1 MVDRVWVIE
10 VVFYRFTCAVLTLLI
25 IIKHRIMEK
34 RLLYSVAAMTLMLGS
49 AAPTFAQKVETQN
62 RFLVK
67 AITLGSQMG
76 DMPENLDSKRQ
87 YYYYNTDGKLVGS
100 STYGRNYT
108 DGGYSDTFSLTD
120 IEKSVFDV
128 NGNMTNKDLYQYG
141 DYDDGDFA
149 FRKTQNC
156 ESYTYDAQGRLAT
169 DTTSMRINEYT
180 YNDDGTLLKVT
191 SYNKRTK
198 KLAQEITYTYE
209 NGLATHYSST
219 GQYYEFEADLKYDA
233 DGNKTEEY
241 QYAKS
246 GEEVKPRQRET
257 WTYTDGVLTLY
268 MKYRYDSKGAE
279 VADSKKEYV
288 PVENNMNVLDV
299 TDYTYNSVK
308 ETWNKWG
315 LTVRQTYRDFGGMKE
330 ATQTMLLSATSDKKL
345 KNTINLQ
352 FTAPKAGLVHGC
364 KFVVYRDCVALD
376 TLDLADVMDP
386 ATKQCSYQDKE
397 LKSDT
402 YTYFVQPLFALTNGE
417 ISDATADSEWVG
429 YYTSTPMDVNVAL
442 ATELPAVTDLKLV
455 GGEVKRY
462 GSIVSPLVEYYAD
475 LEWKNPANLE
485 ELGFVR
491 NDVAFVGMGLSDTK
505 LEGAAESARVQIMD
519 DEMQVYVITTY
530 KYGKAYSDA
539 ITVTVKD
546 IEKYNGVESV
556 TADGVVK
563 ATFAG
568 NTVQLSDAAN
578 VSVFSAAGAKVYAKQ
593 NTCSVALGQL
603 PAATY
608 IICVEKDGK
617 SSFYKYGVK

>member
-1 MVDRVWVIE
+1 M
-10 VVFYRFTCAVLTLLI
+10 A
-25 IIKHRIMEK
+25 
-34 RLLYSVAAMTLMLGS
+34 LMLGS

-67 AITLGSQMG
+67 AVTLGSQMG
-76 DMPENLDSKRQ
+76 DMPEDLDSKRE

-120 IEKSVFDV
+120 IVKSVFDV
-128 NGNMTNKDLYQYG
+128 NGNMTNKDFYQYG
-141 DYDDGDFA
+141 EYDDGDNA

-156 ESYTYDAQGRLAT
+156 ESYTYDVQGRLAT

-180 YNDDGTLLKVT
+180 YNDDGTLQKVT

-233 DGNKTEEY
+233 DGNKIEEY

-246 GEEVKPRQRET
+246 GEKVKPRQRET
-257 WTYTDGVLTLY
+257 WTFTDGVLTLY

-279 VADSKKEYV
+279 VADSKEEFV
-288 PVENNMNVLDV
+288 PVENNMNVMDV
-299 TDYTYNSVK
+299 SDYTYNSVK
-308 ETWNKWG
+308 DTWNKLG
-315 LTVRQTYRDFGGMKE
+315 HTVRQTYRDFSGMKE
-330 ATQTMLLSATSDKKL
+330 ATQTMLLSATPDKTL

-352 FTAPKAGLVHGC
+352 FTAPKVGLVHGC

-386 ATKQCSYQDKE
+386 ATKQCSYKDKE

-455 GGEVKRY
+455 GGEVKRI
-462 GSIVSPLVEYYAD
+462 GSIMSQLIEYYAD

-578 VSVFSAAGAKVYAKQ
+578 VSVYSAAGAKVYAKQ

-608 IICVEKDGK
+608 IVCVEKDGK

>member
-1 MVDRVWVIE
+1 M
-10 VVFYRFTCAVLTLLI
+10 A
-25 IIKHRIMEK
+25 
-34 RLLYSVAAMTLMLGS
+34 LMLGS

-67 AITLGSQMG
+67 AVTLGSQMG
-76 DMPENLDSKRQ
+76 DMPEDLDSKRV

-120 IEKSVFDV
+120 IEKIIFDV
-128 NGNMTNKDLYQYG
+128 NGNMTNKDFYQYG
-141 DYDDGDFA
+141 DYDDGDNA
-149 FRKTQNC
+149 FHKTQNC
-156 ESYTYDAQGRLAT
+156 ESYTYDVQGRLAT

-180 YNDDGTLLKVT
+180 YNDDGTLQKVT

-198 KLAQEITYTYE
+198 KLVQEITYTYE

-233 DGNKTEEY
+233 DGNKIEEY

-246 GEEVKPRQRET
+246 GENVKPRQRET

-279 VADSKKEYV
+279 VADSKEVFV
-288 PVENNMNVLDV
+288 PVENNMNVMDV
-299 TDYTYNSVK
+299 TDYTYNSFK
-308 ETWNKWG
+308 DTWNKMG
-315 LTVRQTYRDFGGMKE
+315 LTVRQTYRDFSGMKE
-330 ATQTMLLSATSDKKL
+330 ATQTMLLSATHDKKL

-417 ISDATADSEWVG
+417 ISNATADSEWVG

-578 VSVFSAAGAKVYAKQ
+578 VSVYSAAGAKVYAKQ

-608 IICVEKDGK
+608 IVCVEKDGK

>member
-1 MVDRVWVIE
+1 M
-10 VVFYRFTCAVLTLLI
+10 A
-25 IIKHRIMEK
+25 
-34 RLLYSVAAMTLMLGS
+34 LMLGS

-67 AITLGSQMG
+67 AVTLGSQMG
-76 DMPENLDSKRQ
+76 DMPEDLDSKRV

-120 IEKSVFDV
+120 IEKIIFDV
-128 NGNMTNKDLYQYG
+128 NGNMTNKDFYQYG
-141 DYDDGDFA
+141 DYDDGDYS

-198 KLAQEITYTYE
+198 KLVQEITYTYE
-209 NGLATHYSST
+209 NGQATHYSST

-233 DGNKTEEY
+233 DGNKIEEY

-246 GEEVKPRQRET
+246 GENVKPRQRET
-257 WTYTDGVLTLY
+257 WTFTDGVLTLY

-279 VADSKKEYV
+279 VADSKEVFV
-288 PVENNMNVLDV
+288 PVENNMNVMDV
-299 TDYTYNSVK
+299 TDYTYNSFK
-308 ETWNKWG
+308 DTWNKMG
-315 LTVRQTYRDFGGMKE
+315 LTVRQTYRDFSGMKE
-330 ATQTMLLSATSDKKL
+330 ATQTMLLSATPDKKL

-563 ATFAG
+563 AIFAG

-578 VSVFSAAGAKVYAKQ
+578 VSVYSAAGAKVYAKQ

-608 IICVEKDGK
+608 IVCVEKDGK

>member
-1 MVDRVWVIE
+1 
-10 VVFYRFTCAVLTLLI
+10 
-25 IIKHRIMEK
+25 MEK
-34 RLLYSVAAMTLMLGS
+34 RLLYSVAAMALMLGS

-67 AITLGSQMG
+67 AVTFGSQMG
-76 DMPENLDSKRQ
+76 DMPEDLDSKRE

-120 IEKSVFDV
+120 IEKIVFDV
-128 NGNMTNKDLYQYG
+128 NGNMTNKDFYQYG
-141 DYDDGDFA
+141 DYDDGDYA

-156 ESYTYDAQGRLAT
+156 ESYTYDVQGRLAT

-180 YNDDGTLLKVT
+180 YNDDGTLQKVT

-198 KLAQEITYTYE
+198 KFVQEITYTYE
-209 NGLATHYSST
+209 NGRVTHYSST

-233 DGNKTEEY
+233 DGNKIEEY

-246 GEEVKPRQRET
+246 GEIVKPRQRET
-257 WTYTDGVLTLY
+257 WTYTDGALTLY

-288 PVENNMNVLDV
+288 PVENNMNVMDV
-299 TDYTYNSVK
+299 SDYTYNSVK
-308 ETWNKWG
+308 DTWNKWG
-315 LTVRQTYRDFGGMKE
+315 LTVRQTYRDFSGMKE
-330 ATQTMLLSATSDKKL
+330 ATQTMLLSATPDKEL

-397 LKSDT
+397 LKNDT

-429 YYTSTPMDVNVAL
+429 YYTSTPMNVNVAL
-442 ATELPAVTDLKLV
+442 AKELPAVTDLKLV
-455 GGEVKRY
+455 GGEVKRI
-462 GSIVSPLVEYYAD
+462 GSVMSQMMEYYAD
-475 LEWKNPANLE
+475 FEWKNPANLE

-578 VSVFSAAGAKVYAKQ
+578 VSVYSAAGAKVYAKQ

-608 IICVEKDGK
+608 IVCVEMDGK

>member
-1 MVDRVWVIE
+1 
-10 VVFYRFTCAVLTLLI
+10 
-25 IIKHRIMEK
+25 MEK
-34 RLLYSVAAMTLMLGS
+34 RLLYSVAAMALMLGS

-67 AITLGSQMG
+67 AVTLGSQMG
-76 DMPENLDSKRQ
+76 DMPEDLDSKRV

-120 IEKSVFDV
+120 IEKIVFDV
-128 NGNMTNKDLYQYG
+128 NGNMTNKDFYQYG
-141 DYDDGDFA
+141 DYDDGDNA
-149 FRKTQNC
+149 FHKTQNC
-156 ESYTYDAQGRLAT
+156 ESYTYDVQGRLAT

-198 KLAQEITYTYE
+198 KLVQEITYTYE
-209 NGLATHYSST
+209 NGQATHYSST

-233 DGNKTEEY
+233 DGNKIEEY

-246 GEEVKPRQRET
+246 GENVKPRQRET
-257 WTYTDGVLTLY
+257 WTFTDGVLTLY

-279 VADSKKEYV
+279 VADSKEVFV
-288 PVENNMNVLDV
+288 PVENNMNVMDV
-299 TDYTYNSVK
+299 TDYTYNSFK
-308 ETWNKWG
+308 DTWNKMG
-315 LTVRQTYRDFGGMKE
+315 LTVRQTYRDFSGMKE
-330 ATQTMLLSATSDKKL
+330 ATQTMLLSATPDKKL

-462 GSIVSPLVEYYAD
+462 GSIVSPLIEYYAD

-578 VSVFSAAGAKVYAKQ
+578 VSVYSAAGAKVYAKQ

-608 IICVEKDGK
+608 IVCVEKDGK

>member
-1 MVDRVWVIE
+1 M
-10 VVFYRFTCAVLTLLI
+10 A
-25 IIKHRIMEK
+25 
-34 RLLYSVAAMTLMLGS
+34 LMLGS

-67 AITLGSQMG
+67 AVTLGSQMG
-76 DMPENLDSKRQ
+76 DMPEDLDSKRV

-120 IEKSVFDV
+120 IEKIIFDV
-128 NGNMTNKDLYQYG
+128 NGNMTNKDFYQYG
-141 DYDDGDFA
+141 DYDDGDYS

-156 ESYTYDAQGRLAT
+156 ESYTYDAKGRLAT

-180 YNDDGTLLKVT
+180 YNDDGTLQKVT

-198 KLAQEITYTYE
+198 KFVQEITYTYE

-233 DGNKTEEY
+233 DGNKIEEY

-246 GEEVKPRQRET
+246 GENVKPRQRET
-257 WTYTDGVLTLY
+257 WTYTDGALTLY

-279 VADSKKEYV
+279 VADSKKVFV
-288 PVENNMNVLDV
+288 PVENNMNVMDV
-299 TDYTYNSVK
+299 SDYTYNSVK
-308 ETWNKWG
+308 DTWNKWG
-315 LTVRQTYRDFGGMKE
+315 LTVRQTYRDFSGMKE
-330 ATQTMLLSATSDKKL
+330 ATQTMLLSATLDKKL

-386 ATKQCSYQDKE
+386 ATKQCSYLDKE

-455 GGEVKRY
+455 GGEVKRI
-462 GSIVSPLVEYYAD
+462 GSIMSQLIEYYAD

-546 IEKYNGVESV
+546 IEKYNGVESI

-578 VSVFSAAGAKVYAKQ
+578 VSVYSAAGAKVYAKQ

-608 IICVEKDGK
+608 IVCVEKDGK